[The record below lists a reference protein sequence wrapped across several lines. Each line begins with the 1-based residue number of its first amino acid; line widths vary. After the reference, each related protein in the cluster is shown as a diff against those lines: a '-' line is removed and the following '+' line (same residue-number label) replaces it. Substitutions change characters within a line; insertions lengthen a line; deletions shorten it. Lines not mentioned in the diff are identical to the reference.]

1 MVDLENSLNSVNGKV
16 HSLEH
21 LLSRPLDSSSS
32 WFSVSLYSLFEDESM
47 RRIPLKEKD
56 YSRFSLGCKFGD
68 LLLGYGT
75 TGKSLWHIY
84 KDKDTKLLDDGH
96 RPSPQREIST
106 NIFAPF
112 YEMNAEDEMHNTL
125 EWLELNNVGTRL
137 NLDLRDSKNSYG
149 YIKIGDLDRSGE
161 LAGLTDDEII
171 AKISPYGKI
180 VGYSMTIGY

>member
-1 MVDLENSLNSVNGKV
+1 
-16 HSLEH
+16 
-21 LLSRPLDSSSS
+21 
-32 WFSVSLYSLFEDESM
+32 M
-47 RRIPLKEKD
+47 RRFPLKEKD
-56 YSRFSLGCKFGD
+56 YSRFTLDCNFGD

-84 KDKDTKLLDDGH
+84 KDKDLKLLDDGH

-112 YEMNAEDEMHNTL
+112 YKTDGATELHKTL
-125 EWLELNNVGTRL
+125 EWLESNNIGARL
-137 NLDLRDSKNSYG
+137 NIDLRDKKNSYG
-149 YIKIGDLDRSGE
+149 YIKIGDLDRSGA

-180 VGYSMTIGY
+180 TAYSLSVGI

>member
-1 MVDLENSLNSVNGKV
+1 M

-21 LLSRPLDSSSS
+21 LLKRPLDSSSS
-32 WFSVSLYSLFEDESM
+32 WFSVFLYSDFEEEKM

-56 YSRFSLGCKFGD
+56 FSKFTLGCKFGD

-84 KDKDTKLLDDGH
+84 KDKDLKLLDDGH

-112 YEMNAEDEMHNTL
+112 YEMDGDLEKRNTL
-125 EWLELNNVGTRL
+125 EWLEQNNIGTRL
-137 NLDLRDSKNSYG
+137 GLDLKDDKNSYG

-161 LAGLTDDEII
+161 LAGLTDHEII
-171 AKISPYGKI
+171 EKISPYSKVIGYALS
-180 VGYSMTIGY
+180 VGY